1 MSLQILL
8 VDDEPAI
15 KISFRQLTD
24 WSKTPYALCQT
35 ASNGEEALA
44 YIRTHPVDIIITDL
58 KMSVMNGIDLIRA
71 LKQEHWDIP
80 TMVLS
85 NYSDFELVREALTAG
100 AVDYMLKAN
109 ISADLL
115 LEHLD
120 KIAINIQD
128 RQRDRE
134 EALRQ
139 KQQLEL
145 QNRKILLNELRDF
158 FLDRT
163 ITPEELSEE
172 TTNSLLFSRPIIIL
186 TLFFHEDIKREKL
199 KRVAPNLQTLLMETF
214 SLTTAP
220 VSMMTHHNEILYCV
234 ANSETLECDVPKKAK
249 TFIRQI
255 ATYFGVHPTL
265 CCSEPI
271 VGLTEC
277 RRAYHECIHARGMIF
292 YDVDCSILFT
302 KDIHFIG
309 QVSSDTIPSI
319 VDSILHFI
327 SSGRQ
332 EEALRW
338 VRKVLKDWAG
348 LPLDPLLLR
357 MNCAHILE
365 GVALSTDVRNL
376 HPQIHDYQQKLL
388 HADNLKELEAALCEG
403 LLLLQKDSKNEF
415 KQYKRE
421 VQVVMRY
428 VNMHYKE
435 HITLEQIADAASL
448 NRSYLCRL
456 FKKEYGDSVF
466 NYLNTI
472 RMEKAAEMLRNDP
485 NLYIQEVA
493 AAVGIGEP
501 FYFTRRFKEYFGVSP
516 RDFVIRLEN
525 ATMLSN

>member
-58 KMSVMNGIDLIRA
+58 KMSIMNGIDLIRA

-172 TTNSLLFSRPIIIL
+172 TTNSLLFLRPIIIL

-199 KRVAPNLQTLLMETF
+199 KRVASNLQTLLMETL

-255 ATYFGVHPTL
+255 ATYFGVHPIL

-277 RRAYHECIHARGMIF
+277 RRAYHECIHARGVIF

-338 VRKVLKDWAG
+338 VRKVLNDWAG

-357 MNCAHILE
+357 MNCAHIFE

-388 HADNLKELEAALCEG
+388 HADNLKELEATLCEG
-403 LLLLQKDSKNEF
+403 LLLLQKDNRNEF
-415 KQYKRE
+415 KNYKRE

-435 HITLEQIADAASL
+435 HITLNQIADAAGL

-456 FKKEYGDSVF
+456 FKKEYGESVF

-516 RDFVIRLEN
+516 RDFVMRLEN
-525 ATMLSN
+525 ATMQSN